1 MNTVTENN
9 FDEALYANLKSSLP
23 APDYEAFISFK
34 KREKEMDEFKT
45 QQRLEQRKKDA
56 GQDFFNRKDAL
67 ILRRVKAKKRENEFC
82 TEDEVLA
89 FVDIHK
95 MKKAKE
101 VEDGT
106 YQEKMRI
113 EVSDEDIAAFLE
125 LEGEGHFYK
134 DISLEMISTK
144 VADTEGGGGDNQGEE
159 VIAPA
164 A

>member
-1 MNTVTENN
+1 MTKVTRESIEIEYAEVKATLDDQKWEN
-9 FDEALYANLKSSLP
+9 FVRVML
-23 APDYEAFISFK
+23 
-34 KREKEMDEFKT
+34 REPEVDAYQN

-101 VEDGT
+101 VEGGT

-125 LEGEGHFYK
+125 LEGGGRFYK

-144 VADTEGGGGDNQGEE
+144 VAETEGDGDNQGEE
-159 VIAPA
+159 VITPA

>member
-1 MNTVTENN
+1 MTKVTRESIEIEYAEAKATLDSQKWEN
-9 FDEALYANLKSSLP
+9 FVRVML
-23 APDYEAFISFK
+23 
-34 KREKEMDEFKT
+34 REPEVDAYQT

-82 TEDEVLA
+82 SEDEVLA